1 VYGALWW
8 VLVSQLTACADLP
21 SVELGE
27 CGNAII
33 EAGEDCDSFDKYG
46 KGVELVCREPGK
58 TGECHLDCTPHRD
71 GTRSK
76 CPDGWGCDI
85 DNLCRV
91 PEGTFKAMPRNAVGG
106 IDALATGNFDN
117 DDRTDL
123 LSRKPQDLVRR
134 ASLGFHYFDARG
146 NLIDSRPLP
155 IYSTWPAIG
164 QISGDGGDDLAF
176 SDGRLGMLTSRPR
189 CTRRPG
195 TLVVQ
200 PRRTPSCTSTAASS
214 ATAASV
220 RPSHSPRARTR

>member
-46 KGVELVCREPGK
+46 KGVEPVCREPGK

-155 IYSTWPAIG
+155 IYSTW
-164 QISGDGGDDLAF
+164 QWRSRD
-176 SDGRLGMLTSRPR
+176 RLGGRR
-189 CTRRPG
+189 QRRPDHLQRG
-195 TLVVQ
+195 
-200 PRRTPSCTSTAASS
+200 AACALIAS
-214 ATAASV
+214 AG
-220 RPSHSPRARTR
+220 